1 MFSFNIS
8 RVAQKLAKP
17 QNYPARPALGVDTPA
32 ASTELSTV
40 FVDNF
45 T

>member
-8 RVAQKLAKP
+8 SDAQKLAKL
-17 QNYPARPALGVDTPA
+17 QNCPARPALGIDTPA
-32 ASTELSTV
+32 ASTELSTA